1 MERLIDCVIL
11 PAGPADA
18 DDLARVHIKAW
29 RETYACLLPAGYL
42 TAMNAKV
49 HARRFRLHLARAR
62 PGEVVL
68 AAEGPGGLVGYC
80 AGAIPLG
87 QGAGEDAEIFTL
99 YLLRATQHVGLGRRL
114 FAATARVLAAQGATS
129 LTLWVLNGN
138 RPARAFYARNGGR
151 EGEARPVRG
160 WGGNLMETAWR
171 WGDIG
176 SIAARGD

>member
-1 MERLIDCVIL
+1 MERLVECIIL

-29 RETYACLLPAGYL
+29 RETYAGLLPAGYL
-42 TAMNAKV
+42 AAMNAKV
-49 HARRFRLHLARAR
+49 HARRFRLQLARAR

-80 AGAIPLG
+80 AGAA
-87 QGAGEDAEIFTL
+87 AGEEAEIFTL
-99 YLLRATQHVGLGRRL
+99 YLLRAAQHVGLGRRL
-114 FAATARVLAAQGATS
+114 FAATARVLAAQGATR

-151 EGEARPVRG
+151 EGGARPVRG

-171 WGDIG
+171 WDDVG
-176 SIAARGD
+176 SIGARTD